1 MKQTVS
7 NPTASRHGD
16 LPLGTTFPSSRDLTV
31 VGQRHSPSSPER
43 RIPEAK

>member
-7 NPTASRHGD
+7 LPTASRHGD

-31 VGQRHSPSSPER
+31 VEQRYSPSPPEG
-43 RIPEAK
+43 RIREAK